1 MSYSQSNG
9 LGFTFDPS
17 LSINIDASKSG
28 EAKGTVV
35 RRGAESEP
43 PSEKEIRL
51 ALARARD
58 KTNAKFFV
66 LSSTHS
72 DTKPIF
78 DALGMSPRQITTEK
92 GERIVYDRSELP
104 PDTRVSTLEGEQTRL
119 KDLPDNKDLVFVSRD
134 GIRAIEYTLTFG
146 YPPPVS
152 PWYAQKWGP
161 LPAWAWLGGGT
172 AVLLG
177 AVWSMRR

>member
-1 MSYSQSNG
+1 MSYRNQANG
-9 LGFTFDPS
+9 LG
-17 LSINIDASKSG
+17 AEKS
-28 EAKGTVV
+28 TVI
-35 RRGAESEP
+35 RRGVKSDP
-43 PSEKEIRL
+43 PTAKEIKS

-66 LSSTHS
+66 LSLTHP

-78 DALGMSPRQITTEK
+78 DALGVSPRQITTEDGK
-92 GERIVYDRSELP
+92 RIVYDRSELP
-104 PDTRVSTLEGEQTRL
+104 PDTRVATPEGGQKQL
-119 KDLPDNKDLVFVSRD
+119 KDLPDDEDLIFVSRD
-134 GIRAIEYTLTFG
+134 GIRAIEYTLAFG
-146 YPPPVS
+146 YPPPVP

-177 AVWSMRR
+177 VAWSMRR